1 MACGFRAPVP
11 RWPCAPLV
19 FALLATAPLAAQ
31 EPARR
36 DSLTQADTISAD
48 SFRTVLPTLGPPP
61 GPLPHGGRIV
71 FDEDALHFLGALTL
85 GELLQHVPGVF
96 LVRAGW
102 FGQGET
108 VAYAGQGAAS
118 LELFWDGLA
127 LDPLGE
133 DSTGFDLGRFS
144 LGFVRRVEVE
154 VLPSALR
161 VYLISD
167 TQPVRRARTETS
179 FATGDA
185 QTNTYRI
192 RYLNRWAAGTGLGLG
207 VNWFGTNGPTTSP
220 ANVSDLALW
229 AKGTWTPTP
238 RVGVE
243 VQQLR
248 YSLQRQLLQ
257 REGAPSLPGVDVH
270 RTDAFVRAFA
280 ATRDDGMGLR
290 LDALFGSSSYGD
302 SSGALERRTHQGAAT
317 VGYRSAVWSGEL
329 TTRIRD
335 TRTPLE
341 IRLRGA
347 WQPVRFVTVS
357 AYAARWTHL
366 PDTSAGAPE
375 QEFREA
381 ADRHSSEA
389 GAAGELRLL
398 RPLALHGAL
407 RWRDRVAAPAVL
419 ADTAQRSTDWSGGVA
434 VALSRLSLDVTVA
447 RHGFFEAPAFGTF
460 AAVLPRGTSIDVTTL
475 TAAFSLRPVS
485 YLSLAGWYRH
495 PLDPIRAAF
504 EPPHHSRI
512 AARLESRMLTKFRRG
527 VFDLVLQA
535 GLEGWGDGVAGRDR
549 TGKELVLHGATT
561 VDYLLEIRLVGAVLF
576 WTLRNAG
583 VERYDL
589 LPGYQQARSLQR
601 FGVRWEFTN

>member
-1 MACGFRAPVP
+1 M
-11 RWPCAPLV
+11 
-19 FALLATAPLAAQ
+19 
-31 EPARR
+31 
-36 DSLTQADTISAD
+36 QADTISAD
-48 SFRTVLPTLGPPP
+48 SFRTVLPPLGPPP
-61 GPLPHGGRIV
+61 GPLPRGGRIV

-133 DSTGFDLGRFS
+133 DSAGFDLGRFS
-144 LGFVRRVEVE
+144 LGLVRRVEVE

-207 VNWFGTNGPTTSP
+207 VNWFGTNGPTASP
-220 ANVSDLALW
+220 GNVSDLALW

-248 YSLQRQLLQ
+248 YTLQRQLLQ
-257 REGAPSLPGVDVH
+257 REGAPSLPAVDVH

-280 ATRDDGMGLR
+280 ATREDGMGLR
-290 LDALFGSSSYGD
+290 LDALFGSSTYGD
-302 SSGALERRTHQGAAT
+302 SSGALERRIHQGAAT

-347 WQPVRFVTVS
+347 WQPVRFLTVS

-366 PDTSAGAPE
+366 
-375 QEFREA
+375 

-419 ADTAQRSTDWSGGVA
+419 ADTAQRITDWSGGVA
-434 VALSRLSLDVTVA
+434 VGLSRLSLDVTVA

-460 AAVLPRGTSIDVTTL
+460 AALLPRGTSIDVTTL

-485 YLSLAGWYRH
+485 YLSLSGWYRH

-535 GLEGWGDGVAGRDR
+535 GLEGWGDGVAGTDS
-549 TGKELVLHGATT
+549 TGNDLVLHGATT
-561 VDYLLEIRLVGAVLF
+561 VDYLVEIRLVGAVLF

-589 LPGYQQARSLQR
+589 LPGYEQARSLQR

>member
-1 MACGFRAPVP
+1 MSS
-11 RWPCAPLV
+11 LV
-19 FALLATAPLAAQ
+19 FALLAAAPLAAQ

-36 DSLTQADTISAD
+36 DSVIQADTISAD

-61 GPLPHGGRIV
+61 GPLPRGGRIV

-118 LELFWDGLA
+118 VELFWDGLA

-144 LGFVRRVEVE
+144 LGLVRRVEVE

-192 RYLNRWAAGTGLGLG
+192 RYLNRWAAGTGVGLG
-207 VNWFGTNGPTTSP
+207 VNWFGTNGPSTSP

-257 REGAPSLPGVDVH
+257 RAGAPSLPAVDVH

-290 LDALFGSSSYGD
+290 LDALFGSSTYGD
-302 SSGALERRTHQGAAT
+302 SSGALERRIHQGAAT

-347 WQPVRFVTVS
+347 WQPLRFVTVS

-366 PDTSAGAPE
+366 
-375 QEFREA
+375 

-419 ADTAQRSTDWSGGVA
+419 ADTAQRITDWSGGVA
-434 VALSRLSLDVTVA
+434 VGLSRLSLDVTVA

-460 AAVLPRGTSIDVTTL
+460 AALLPRGTSIDVTTL

-485 YLSLAGWYRH
+485 YLSLSGWYRH

-535 GLEGWGDGVAGRDR
+535 GLEGWGDGVAGTDS
-549 TGKELVLHGATT
+549 TGNDLVLHGATT
-561 VDYLLEIRLVGAVLF
+561 VDYLVEIRLVGAVLF

-589 LPGYQQARSLQR
+589 LPGYEQARSLQR